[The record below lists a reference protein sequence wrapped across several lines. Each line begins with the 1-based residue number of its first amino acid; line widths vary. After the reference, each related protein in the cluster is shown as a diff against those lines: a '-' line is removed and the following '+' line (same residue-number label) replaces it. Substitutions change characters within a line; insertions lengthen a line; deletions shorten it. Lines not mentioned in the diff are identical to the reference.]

1 MNNNL
6 FDIKFL
12 YSYKK
17 NNLQNM
23 KYIHILSRPSKE
35 QIRTLNVLCNKK
47 KKEIINFIISENGF
61 KFDYNFWDNLILS
74 WSIKNFDYIKTYYH
88 FLEQSLPKKK
98 VFKIYKINYKNFS
111 EVEHECHSNP
121 EKFTLWLTSE
131 YIKFKK
137 FEYQEFSYQDSK
149 KQKKFNIFY
158 KKTQKKKNYK
168 FRLYSLINFFI
179 NKIFKP
185 KLIIDDIGLSIAKII
200 SLNLKFMQFPSL
212 WLNLGYNKNIYD
224 NFLRKKFLSFLKYE
238 NDFEFF
244 LNQIIIKIFPKAYLE
259 DFANIISVY
268 LDHYNIPKVYF
279 TQNVWN
285 PIEKR
290 IFINLLKAK
299 GSKIFISQHGG
310 NYGTG
315 IYSHGEHIERVLADN
330 LLTWGWKKNVKDIK
344 FISLKFS
351 NYKKEIKNTEESKK
365 ILFCS
370 NLSTFFLNKPYM
382 LPRSSIDSLETVDL
396 INNLSKFL
404 KTKDYQIVLRY
415 LLNSQNSGN
424 FIDKKLYDKKIIFD
438 NFNLSLKNE
447 LYKYKLVIHE
457 NLSTTTY
464 LETLALDFPSIIF
477 MSQKNK
483 IFLRDSFNIYLD
495 DLVKA
500 KIVHTNLRSLEEFLN
515 LNLSSIEA
523 WWYSETV
530 RNILKIFK
538 KNYIRTDKNVI
549 PFLVKFLKKYN

>member
-1 MNNNL
+1 
-6 FDIKFL
+6 
-12 YSYKK
+12 
-17 NNLQNM
+17 
-23 KYIHILSRPSKE
+23 
-35 QIRTLNVLCNKK
+35 
-47 KKEIINFIISENGF
+47 
-61 KFDYNFWDNLILS
+61 
-74 WSIKNFDYIKTYYH
+74 
-88 FLEQSLPKKK
+88 
-98 VFKIYKINYKNFS
+98 
-111 EVEHECHSNP
+111 
-121 EKFTLWLTSE
+121 
-131 YIKFKK
+131 
-137 FEYQEFSYQDSK
+137 
-149 KQKKFNIFY
+149 
-158 KKTQKKKNYK
+158 
-168 FRLYSLINFFI
+168 
-179 NKIFKP
+179 
-185 KLIIDDIGLSIAKII
+185 
-200 SLNLKFMQFPSL
+200 
-212 WLNLGYNKNIYD
+212 
-224 NFLRKKFLSFLKYE
+224 
-238 NDFEFF
+238 
-244 LNQIIIKIFPKAYLE
+244 
-259 DFANIISVY
+259 
-268 LDHYNIPKVYF
+268 
-279 TQNVWN
+279 
-285 PIEKR
+285 
-290 IFINLLKAK
+290 
-299 GSKIFISQHGG
+299 
-310 NYGTG
+310 
-315 IYSHGEHIERVLADN
+315 
-330 LLTWGWKKNVKDIK
+330 
-344 FISLKFS
+344 
-351 NYKKEIKNTEESKK
+351 
-365 ILFCS
+365 
-370 NLSTFFLNKPYM
+370 M